1 MSRKIS
7 ILAIIF
13 SIILNPLFSQEK
25 SKRALKEEKKIEKQQ
40 QVEALVNSKEFTFI
54 AKKAQ
59 PQGSR
64 SIDLSTN
71 QGTVK
76 FHPEM
81 VESDMPFFGRA
92 YSGAGYGGDSGMKFK
107 GNPDEFT
114 VVKKKNNYQ
123 VSAVVKGERDTYKL
137 FLSISI
143 SGSASL
149 SISSN
154 NRSYIGFPVE
164 LVKCL

>member
-1 MSRKIS
+1 MNRKIS

-25 SKRALKEEKKIEKQQ
+25 SKRELKEEKKIERQQ
-40 QVEALVNSKEFTFI
+40 QVEALVNSREFVFI
-54 AKKAQ
+54 AIKAQ

-64 SIDLSTN
+64 SIDLTTN
-71 QGTVK
+71 QGKVK
-76 FHPEM
+76 FHPDLI
-81 VESDMPFFGRA
+81 ESDMPFFGRA

-107 GNPDEFT
+107 GNPEEFT
-114 VVKKKNNYQ
+114 VVKKKKNYQ
-123 VSAVVKGERDTYKL
+123 VNAVVKGERDTYKL

-149 SISSN
+149 SINSN
-154 NRSYIGFPVE
+154 NRSSISYTGDISVPE
-164 LVKCL
+164 

>member
-1 MSRKIS
+1 MNRKIS

-25 SKRALKEEKKIEKQQ
+25 SKGELKEEKKIERQQ
-40 QVEALVNSKEFTFI
+40 QVEALVNSREFVFI
-54 AKKAQ
+54 AIKAQ

-64 SIDLSTN
+64 SIDLTTN
-71 QGTVK
+71 QGKVK
-76 FHPEM
+76 FHPDLI
-81 VESDMPFFGRA
+81 ESDMPFFGRA

-107 GNPDEFT
+107 GNPEEFT
-114 VVKKKNNYQ
+114 VVKKKKNYQ
-123 VSAVVKGERDTYKL
+123 VNAVVKGEHDTYKL

-149 SISSN
+149 SINSN
-154 NRSYIGFPVE
+154 NRSSISYTGDISVPE
-164 LVKCL
+164 